1 MRPRQNES
9 GSVKMNE
16 DMSEDRDVR
25 VLLADEDKQELAT
38 LAELVEQ
45 LGYEVVGRAVTLEEV
60 RTTCSEETPAVAIV
74 KLHSD
79 DDHALRLIEE
89 LAEGDGCP
97 VLATMEV
104 SNEQFLERAAEK
116 GIFAYVRPLTSER
129 IGGAIETALWHHHN
143 TRSLSQQVS
152 QLERALRQRAVIE
165 QAKGIVM
172 ERHLLDEQGAFEL
185 IREFARANNR
195 KVVQVAASITESRAL
210 LPSHDQPGAGV
221 GSRQLTDPVR
231 RPEKR

>member
-1 MRPRQNES
+1 
-9 GSVKMNE
+9 MNE

-25 VLLADEDKQELAT
+25 VLLADEDKQELAA

-45 LGYEVVGRAVTLEEV
+45 LGYQVVVRAVTLEEV

-74 KLHSD
+74 KVHSD

-89 LAEGDGCP
+89 LVEGGECP

-104 SNEQFLERAAEK
+104 RDEQFLERAAEK

-129 IGGAIETALWHHHN
+129 IGGAIEAALWNHHSA
-143 TRSLSQQVS
+143 RSLAQQVS

-172 ERHLLDEQGAFEL
+172 ERHSLDEQEAFER
-185 IREFARANNR
+185 IRAFARANNR
-195 KVVQVAASITESRAL
+195 KVVQVAASITDSRAL
-210 LPSHDQPGAGV
+210 LPSHDQPGVGV
-221 GSRQLTDPVR
+221 GSRQLIEPVR
-231 RPEKR
+231 SPEKPC